1 MARIKIVSQE
11 EATGR
16 LKAVYDELIEKRGQ
30 LAEVHMIQSLRPESI
45 MKHIDLYMEIMYTRS
60 KLSRAQRE
68 MIAVIV
74 SAANQCEYC
83 QMHHGQALN
92 HYWKNWDRVD
102 QLRKAFRSMEDLNE
116 KERAL
121 CEYAEVMTLYPGSA
135 KETDHTLPL
144 KQLGFDDSAILDATL
159 VIAYF
164 NFVNRIVMGLDV
176 ELEVDAGSG
185 YKY

>member
-1 MARIKIVSQE
+1 MARIKIIPHE

-16 LKAVYDELIEKRGQ
+16 LKEVYDDLVEQRGQ

-60 KLSRAQRE
+60 ELSRALRE

-83 QMHHGQALN
+83 QMHHGKALN
-92 HYWKNWDRVD
+92 HYWRDWDRVD
-102 QLRKAFRSMEDLNE
+102 RLRKTFRSMEDLNAKE
-116 KERAL
+116 KAL
-121 CEYAEVMTLYPGSA
+121 CEYAEKMTLSPGSA
-135 KETDHTLPL
+135 KETDHTAPL
-144 KQLGFDDSAILDATL
+144 KQIGLSDSAILDATL

-176 ELEVDAGSG
+176 ELEKDAGSG